1 MSINIMNR
9 DIWQDDLLTW
19 ALTLAIGFPVVELVL
34 GEVIHTLKQQGKP
47 LASTLRIIRNLLIPT
62 LVLLLFLTDILQ
74 LDADGKVVKFV
85 ETLFWICTIHASL
98 SLVNV
103 VIFLETE
110 ADSNSDS
117 QTDTWQSRIPKLFR
131 DLARFFLVMVGTT
144 IVLSATWEIDLAG
157 LVTALG
163 VGSIVLGLAL
173 QDTLGSIV
181 SGIALLFERPFNV
194 GDWLKVGEAVGKVTD
209 INWRAVRLETID
221 NYQINVP
228 HLIIG
233 KETITNYSEPIRA
246 HEVEVFLRF
255 SFSHPPNLVKQ
266 VLKATALSTPGVLAE
281 PEVEVETA
289 AYEDFGISYRVT
301 FYIEEYQHQLRIR
314 DEFQTR
320 VWYANQRYN
329 LRIPFPTREIYQAEN
344 PKAYAEKTSSQVTKS
359 LESIPVLV
367 RMEPDSLADLAR
379 GAILHNFAAG
389 EEVIG
394 EGEPVKA
401 LHLILAGKAS
411 ITVKTESG
419 QSQEIFALSRG
430 DFFGEMALFTGQPST
445 VSIRAIEDLEVILI
459 YSDIATVLIERKPS
473 LAREIGQIMEA
484 RSKVVNSVKRD
495 AGNGKSTP

>member
-1 MSINIMNR
+1 MSL
-9 DIWQDDLLTW
+9 DIWQDHLLNW
-19 ALTLAIGFPVVELVL
+19 AIALAIGFPVVELIL
-34 GEVIHTLKQQGKP
+34 GEVIHALKQQGQP
-47 LASTLRIIRNLLIPT
+47 LASTLRIVRNLLIPT
-62 LVLLLFLTDILQ
+62 LVLLLFLTHILQ
-74 LDADGKVVKFV
+74 LNPDGQIIKFV

-103 VIFLETE
+103 VVFSETE
-110 ADSNSDS
+110 ADLAADS
-117 QTDTWQSRIPKLFR
+117 WKARIPKLFR
-131 DLARFFLVMVGTT
+131 DLARFFLVMVGTA

-221 NYQINVP
+221 NYQINIP

-246 HEVEVFLRF
+246 HEEEIFLRF

-266 VLKATALSTPGVLAE
+266 VLKATALSTPGVLAT
-281 PEVEVETA
+281 PEVEIETA

-301 FYIEEYQHQLRIR
+301 FYIDDYQQRLRIR

-329 LRIPFPTREIYQAEN
+329 LQIPVPIREIYQSEN
-344 PKAYAEKTSSQVTKS
+344 PKAQADQTSSKVTKS

-367 RMEPDSLADLAR
+367 RMESDSLEDLAR

-411 ITVKTESG
+411 VAIKTETG
-419 QSQEIFALSRG
+419 QSQEIFSLSRG

-459 YSDIATVLIERKPS
+459 YSDIATMLIERKPS
-473 LAREIGQIMEA
+473 LAREIGQVMEA
-484 RSKVVNSVKRD
+484 RSKVVNAVKQETR
-495 AGNGKSTP
+495 NGKSTAAN

>member
-1 MSINIMNR
+1 MN
-9 DIWQDDLLTW
+9 IWQDNLLNW
-19 ALTLAIGFPVVELVL
+19 ALALAIGFPLAELVL
-34 GEVIHTLKQQGKP
+34 GEVIHALKQQGNA
-47 LASTLRIIRNLLIPT
+47 LAPTLRIIRNLFIPV
-62 LVLLLFLTDILQ
+62 LVLLLFLTHILQ
-74 LDADGKVVKFV
+74 LDSDGQVVKFV
-85 ETLFWICTIHASL
+85 ETLFWICAIHTAL

-103 VIFLETE
+103 VVFAETE
-110 ADSNSDS
+110 SDS
-117 QTDTWQSRIPKLFR
+117 EIDNWKTRIPKLFR
-131 DLARFFLVMVGTT
+131 DLARFFLVMVGTA
-144 IVLSATWEIDLAG
+144 IVLSATWDIDLAG

-194 GDWLKVGEAVGKVTD
+194 GDWLKVGDAIGKVTD

-221 NYQINVP
+221 NYQINIP

-233 KETITNYSEPIRA
+233 KETIINYSEPIRA
-246 HEVEVFLRF
+246 HEEEVFLRF
-255 SFSHPPNLVKQ
+255 SLNHPPNFVKQ

-289 AYEDFGISYRVT
+289 AYEDFGILYRVT
-301 FYIEEYQHQLRIR
+301 FYIEDYQQRLRIR

-329 LRIPFPTREIYQAEN
+329 LRIPFPVREIYPVDN
-344 PKAYAEKTSSQVTKS
+344 PNANTEQTSNKVTKS

-367 RMEPDSLADLAR
+367 RMEPDSLEDLAR

-389 EEVIG
+389 EEVIS
-394 EGEPVKA
+394 EGDPVKA

-411 ITVKTESG
+411 VTVKTETG
-419 QSQEIFALSRG
+419 HIQEIFSLSRG

-459 YSDIATVLIERKPS
+459 YSDIATMLIERKPS

-484 RSKVVNSVKRD
+484 RSKVINSVKQE
-495 AGNGKSTP
+495 AGNGKSS

>member
-1 MSINIMNR
+1 MT
-9 DIWQDDLLTW
+9 DIWQDNLLNW
-19 ALTLAIGFPVVELVL
+19 AITLAIGFPLVELIL
-34 GEVIHTLKQQGKP
+34 GEIVHTLKQRGNS

-62 LVLLLFLTDILQ
+62 LVLLLFLTHILQ
-74 LDADGKVVKFV
+74 LNSDGQIVKFV

-103 VIFLETE
+103 VVFTE
-110 ADSNSDS
+110 AESNGAS
-117 QTDTWQSRIPKLFR
+117 DTWKTRIPKLFR
-131 DLARFFLVMVGTT
+131 DLARFFLVMVGAA

-221 NYQINVP
+221 NYQINIP

-246 HEVEVFLRF
+246 HEEEIFLRF

-266 VLKATALSTPGVLAE
+266 VLKATALSTPGVLTE

-301 FYIEEYQHQLRIR
+301 FYIDDYQQRLRIR

-320 VWYANQRYN
+320 VWYATQRYN
-329 LRIPFPTREIYQAEN
+329 LRIPFPVREIYQAESRGMS
-344 PKAYAEKTSSQVTKS
+344 AEHTSNKVTKS

-367 RMEPDSLADLAR
+367 RMSPNSLEDLVK

-394 EGEPVKA
+394 EGDPVKA

-411 ITVKTESG
+411 VTVKTESG
-419 QSQEIFALSRG
+419 QMQEVFSLSRG

-459 YSDIATVLIERKPS
+459 YSDIATMLIERQPS

-484 RSKVVNSVKRD
+484 RSKVINSIKDESV
-495 AGNGKSTP
+495 GNTN

>member
-1 MSINIMNR
+1 MTT
-9 DIWQDDLLTW
+9 DIWADHLLNW
-19 ALTLAIGFPVVELVL
+19 ALALAIGFPVAELIL
-34 GEVIHTLKQQGKP
+34 GEVIHTLKQQGNA
-47 LASTLRIIRNLLIPT
+47 LASTLRIFRNLLIPN
-62 LVLLLFLTDILQ
+62 LVLLLFLTHILQ
-74 LDADGKVVKFV
+74 LNPDGQLVKFV

-103 VIFLETE
+103 VVFTE
-110 ADSNSDS
+110 AESNSEA
-117 QTDTWQSRIPKLFR
+117 DTWRARIPKLFR
-131 DLARFFLVMVGTT
+131 DLARFFLVMVGTA

-194 GDWLKVGEAVGKVTD
+194 GDWLKVGDAIGKVTD

-221 NYQINVP
+221 NYQINIP

-246 HEVEVFLRF
+246 HEEEVFLRF

-281 PEVEVETA
+281 PEVEVETV

-301 FYIEEYQHQLRIR
+301 FYVEDYQHRLRIR

-329 LRIPFPTREIYQAEN
+329 LRIPFPVREIYQVENSGTNAEH
-344 PKAYAEKTSSQVTKS
+344 TSHKVTKS

-367 RMEPDSLADLAR
+367 RMEPDSLEDLAK

-394 EGEPVKA
+394 EGDPVKA

-411 ITVKTESG
+411 VTVKTALG
-419 QSQEIFALSRG
+419 QMQEIFSLSRG

-459 YSDIATVLIERKPS
+459 YSDIATMLIERKPS

-484 RSKVVNSVKRD
+484 RSKVINTVKRE
-495 AGNGKSTP
+495 AGNGKSVPHAF

>member
-1 MSINIMNR
+1 MMT
-9 DIWQDDLLTW
+9 DIWHDHLLKW
-19 ALTLAIGFPVVELVL
+19 ALTLAIGFPVIELIL
-34 GEVIHTLKQQGKP
+34 GEVIHTLKQQGNA
-47 LASTLRIIRNLLIPT
+47 LAPTLRIIRNLLMPA
-62 LVLLLFLTDILQ
+62 LVLLLFLTHILQ
-74 LDADGKVVKFV
+74 LDPDGKIVKFV

-98 SLVNV
+98 ALVNGV
-103 VIFLETE
+103 VFAETE
-110 ADSNSDS
+110 LDLEAN
-117 QTDTWQSRIPKLFR
+117 TWKARIPKLFR
-131 DLARFFLVMVGTT
+131 DLARFFLVMIGAA

-194 GDWLKVGEAVGKVTD
+194 GDWLKVGDAVGRVTD

-221 NYQINVP
+221 NYQINIP

-233 KETITNYSEPIRA
+233 KETITNYNEPIRA
-246 HEVEVFLRF
+246 HEEEIFLRF

-301 FYIEEYQHQLRIR
+301 FYIEDYQQRLRIR

-329 LRIPFPTREIYQAEN
+329 LRVPFPTHEIYQVESPSTDDAQHST
-344 PKAYAEKTSSQVTKS
+344 KVTKS

-367 RMEPDSLADLAR
+367 RMEPDSLEDLAR
-379 GAILHNFAAG
+379 GAILHHFAAG
-389 EEVIG
+389 ELVVR

-411 ITVKTESG
+411 VTVKTESG
-419 QSQEIFALSRG
+419 KLQEIFALSRG

-445 VSIRAIEDLEVILI
+445 VAIRAIEDLEVILI
-459 YSDIATVLIERKPS
+459 YSDIATMLIERKPS

-484 RSKVVNSVKRD
+484 RSKVIHAAKRE
-495 AGNGKSTP
+495 KSSLFQ

>member
-1 MSINIMNR
+1 MNA
-9 DIWQDDLLTW
+9 DIWQDHLLNW
-19 ALTLAIGFPVVELVL
+19 ALSLAIGFPVVELIL
-34 GEVIHTLKQQGKP
+34 GEVIHALKQQGNP
-47 LASTLRIIRNLLIPT
+47 LASTLRIVRNLFIPT
-62 LVLLLFLTDILQ
+62 LVLLLFLTHILQ
-74 LDADGKVVKFV
+74 LNPDGQTVKFV
-85 ETLFWICTIHASL
+85 ETLFWICTLHACL

-103 VIFLETE
+103 VVFAETE
-110 ADSNSDS
+110 SNSE
-117 QTDTWQSRIPKLFR
+117 TNTWQSRVPKLFR

-194 GDWLKVGEAVGKVTD
+194 GDWLKVGEAIGKVTD

-221 NYQINVP
+221 NYQINIP

-246 HEVEVFLRF
+246 HEEEVFLRF

-281 PEVEVETA
+281 PAVEVETA

-301 FYIEEYQHQLRIR
+301 FYIEDYQHRLQIR

-329 LRIPFPTREIYQAEN
+329 LRIPFPAREIYQAEN
-344 PKAYAEKTSSQVTKS
+344 PETRAEQTSSKVTKS

-389 EEVIG
+389 EEVIR

-411 ITVKTESG
+411 VTVKTKSE
-419 QSQEIFALSRG
+419 QIQEIFSLSRG

-484 RSKVVNSVKRD
+484 RSKVVNSVKRET
-495 AGNGKSTP
+495 GNGKVIH